1 MLFILLAF
9 FVLSIRS
16 EATLSGGSEQ
26 EKRKLM
32 ARDTVLADMS
42 AGRMQLKFMGPT
54 AAAHTQWQSHYGNWL
69 EESLERSAENDKYR
83 DYGQGLSA
91 MTTVIVTSVGAIAI
105 LNQSMSMGALIAA
118 SILVGKL
125 VSPLTQLVSQWR
137 SIGQF
142 VLSVK
147 RIDQLFELEIDRI
160 DSPIAFS
167 APKGMLQMEG
177 LHFKYPG
184 SEANQLNDI
193 SGFMGPN
200 GIYAV
205 VGNNG
210 SGKSTLLKILRGL
223 YPPSKGRI
231 LVDGVDMAQIGQKTL
246 SDWTGYL
253 PQQPRLLGGTIKQN
267 IAMGVS
273 DPSDSQILQAAKL
286 AGAYDFIVDLPDGFD
301 TDVGEGGSR
310 FSGGQRKRIAIAQ
323 TLINDAPILL
333 LDEPTSD
340 LDTQAEKSLVESLQS
355 MSAHKTIVVVTHSPA
370 VLNAAKGIVVMDRG
384 RVVTAGPTHDIL
396 PKLGISSQGVAGPR
410 HQGPPHG

>member
-1 MLFILLAF
+1 
-9 FVLSIRS
+9 
-16 EATLSGGSEQ
+16 
-26 EKRKLM
+26 
-32 ARDTVLADMS
+32 
-42 AGRMQLKFMGPT
+42 
-54 AAAHTQWQSHYGNWL
+54 
-69 EESLERSAENDKYR
+69 
-83 DYGQGLSA
+83 

-118 SILVGKL
+118 TILVGKL

-147 RIDQLFELEIDRI
+147 RIDQLFELAIDRI

-184 SEANQLNDI
+184 SEANQLSDI

-205 VGNNG
+205 VGHNG

-231 LVDGVDMAQIGQKTL
+231 LVDGVDMAQLGQKTL

-273 DPSDSQILQAAKL
+273 DPSDAQILQAAKL

-340 LDTQAEKSLVESLQS
+340 LDTQAEKSLVESLKS

-396 PKLGISSQGVAGPR
+396 PKLGISPQGVPAST

>member
-9 FVLSIRS
+9 FILSLRS

-32 ARDTVLADMS
+32 ARDTVLADIS
-42 AGRMQLKFMGPT
+42 AGRMHLKFVGPT

-83 DYGQGLSA
+83 DYGQGLSVL
-91 MTTVIVTSVGAIAI
+91 TTVIVTSVGALAI

-118 SILVGKL
+118 NILVGKL

-137 SIGQF
+137 SIGEF
-142 VLSVK
+142 VSSVK
-147 RIDQLFELEIDRI
+147 RIDQLFQQPLDRM
-160 DSPIAFS
+160 DTSIAFN
-167 APKGMLQMEG
+167 APNGALQMDG
-177 LHFKYPG
+177 LQFKYPG
-184 SEANQLNDI
+184 SEANQLVAI
-193 SGFMGPN
+193 SGHIGPK

-205 VGNNG
+205 VGSNG

-223 YPPSKGRI
+223 YPPSEGRV
-231 LVDGVDMAQIGQKTL
+231 LVDGVDMAQLGQKTL
-246 SDWTGYL
+246 SEWIGYL
-253 PQQPRLLGGTIKQN
+253 PQQPRLLGGTIQQN
-267 IAMGVS
+267 IAMGSSVTT
-273 DPSDSQILQAAKL
+273 DAQILQAAKL

-301 TDVGEGGSR
+301 TDVGEGGNR

-340 LDTQAEKSLVESLQS
+340 LDSVAELALVETLKS
-355 MSAHKTIVVVTHSPA
+355 MSDFKTIVVVTHSPA
-370 VLNAAKGIVVMDRG
+370 VLQAAKGIVVMDKG
-384 RVVTAGPTHDIL
+384 RVVTAGSAKEIL
-396 PKLGISSQGVAGPR
+396 PKMGILPLGSVGAVQ
-410 HQGPPHG
+410 QGPQNG